1 MVKAGNLVTTT
12 WGLIYHSC
20 VCVCVCVCLKM
31 SIIKTWDN
39 VTKNRE
45 HSGPVL
51 LFYGEIFFFKSYLV
65 MYWFSKFFVLQN
77 KFHLSLSRET
87 NQLGLQLWLPTSFPC
102 TSLPWTRQICVSEA
116 CGSHLTQGEGTGFHG
131 CTVSLTRPATVPQ
144 P

>member
-102 TSLPWTRQICVSEA
+102 TSLPWTRQILCIRS
-116 CGSHLTQGEGTGFHG
+116 
-131 CTVSLTRPATVPQ
+131 TRVTPYSR
-144 P
+144 